1 MEGLRTL
8 IGASPPLG
16 LHADGLGIQQ
26 KQSGV
31 KPITTSR
38 LLFGPRQFC
47 LPHNFEK
54 PIFLSD
60 VVIISIVI
68 ESWRRGTRLSVQ
80 GFSSESLEVSLLSL
94 NTCNICPVLR
104 YLLIRRQMES
114 FE

>member
-54 PIFLSD
+54 PLFLSD
-60 VVIISIVI
+60 VVIIFDCDRELEKGNKTLCPRFFERKLGS
-68 ESWRRGTRLSVQ
+68 LS
-80 GFSSESLEVSLLSL
+80 S
-94 NTCNICPVLR
+94 
-104 YLLIRRQMES
+104 
-114 FE
+114 